1 MGSCL
6 FRRRLAATRKRRQ
19 RLSVDP
25 GHRPKWP
32 PTRLA
37 GRPASLCRAIP
48 NVGARGAARE
58 SSALVRRSPELT
70 QRSERCADL
79 FAKKFRLFPRSEATA
94 APSFAGIRL
103 LTEAVALP
111 ARPLW
116 A

>member
-1 MGSCL
+1 CRVPSTAAQHSPGKSS
-6 FRRRLAATRKRRQ
+6 LAVLIAFSD
-19 RLSVDP
+19 LHS
-25 GHRPKWP
+25 
-32 PTRLA
+32 
-37 GRPASLCRAIP
+37 SLTFSDRNRCWRVA
-48 NVGARGAARE
+48 

-70 QRSERCADL
+70 QRSEYGTDL
-79 FAKKFRLFPRSEATA
+79 LAKKLRLFPRGKATA